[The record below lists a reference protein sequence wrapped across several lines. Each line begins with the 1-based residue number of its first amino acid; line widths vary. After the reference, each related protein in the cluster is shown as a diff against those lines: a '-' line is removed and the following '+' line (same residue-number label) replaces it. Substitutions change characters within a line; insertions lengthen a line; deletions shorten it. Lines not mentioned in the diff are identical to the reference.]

1 MKRLIVV
8 LGLLI
13 VVAVVVC
20 VGGQRLKN
28 SLFRPESEPGAVV
41 LDQEAAAAVG
51 RVLRARGQVVPVQWM
66 TLSFQTGGRLAEL
79 AVEVG
84 DVVQA
89 GDVLARLDTK
99 ALELEVQAARDNLA
113 TQEAQLVLTK
123 EEIAL
128 TQITEFDVAA
138 ARAEYAAALARY
150 EKLKAGPTKDELIV
164 AKADMEKAAIALQ
177 KAQAEYD
184 RVAWM
189 PGVSALPQSAALQQ
203 ASIDY
208 ERAKANYQILTTP
221 PDEAQLKQA
230 ESEIAAARAE
240 LESMKAEPSAA
251 QIELAQSQLTE
262 AQTALAQA
270 QLRLE
275 QATLIAPSHI
285 ISSTVTDIAAKEG
298 ERVGAGVPLITLAD
312 LTEFQ
317 VETTDLDEWAAARVT
332 LGQGVEVRVFALD
345 SRVLPGRVVSLA
357 PQATVLPTEDVVYQA
372 IIALERRDPAL
383 RWGMTVRVDWPVPKD
398 MQP

>member
-13 VVAVVVC
+13 VVAAVVW
-20 VGGQRLKN
+20 VGGQRLIA
-28 SLFRPESEPGAVV
+28 RPESEPGAVV
-41 LDQEAAAAVG
+41 LDQEAAASVG
-51 RVLRARGQVVPVQWM
+51 RVLRARGQVVPVRWM
-66 TLSFQTGGRLAEL
+66 TLSFQSGGRVAEL

-89 GDVLARLDTK
+89 GDVLARLDTS
-99 ALELEVQAARDNLA
+99 ALELEVQAARDDLA
-113 TQEAQLVLTK
+113 TQEAQLTLTM
-123 EEIAL
+123 EEDATSTANRSLLI
-128 TQITEFDVAA
+128 AA
-138 ARAEYAAALARY
+138 AQSEYAAALAQY
-150 EKLKAGPTKDELIV
+150 EKLKAGPTEEELIV

-184 RVAWM
+184 QVAWV
-189 PGVSALPQSAALQQ
+189 PGVSALPQSAALQE

-208 ERAKANYQILTTP
+208 ERAKASYQILTTP

-230 ESEIAAARAE
+230 ESEIAAAKAG
-240 LESMKAEPSAA
+240 LESVKAEPSVA
-251 QIELAQSQLTE
+251 QIELAQSQLAR

-270 QLRLE
+270 ELRLE
-275 QATLIAPSHI
+275 QATLTAPSLLTTAG
-285 ISSTVTDIAAKEG
+285 TVTAIGAKEG
-298 ERVGAGVPLITLAD
+298 EVVGAGVPLITLAD

-345 SRVLPGRVVSLA
+345 STVLPGRVVSLA

-372 IIALERRDPAL
+372 IIALERQNPAL

-398 MQP
+398 M

>member
-1 MKRLIVV
+1 MKRFIVV

-20 VGGQRLKN
+20 VGGQRLKS

-41 LDQEAAAAVG
+41 LDQEAAAAMG

-99 ALELEVQAARDNLA
+99 ALELEVQAAKDNLA
-113 TQEAQLVLTK
+113 TQEAQLALTR

-138 ARAEYAAALARY
+138 AQAEYAAALAQY
-150 EKLKAGPTKDELIV
+150 EKLKAGPTDAELIV

-184 RVAWM
+184 RVAWV

-208 ERAKANYQILTTP
+208 ERAKADYQILTTP

-240 LESMKAEPSAA
+240 LESLKAEPGAA
-251 QIELAQSQLTE
+251 QIELAQSQLAE
-262 AQTALAQA
+262 AQTVLAQA
-270 QLRLE
+270 ELRLE
-275 QATLIAPSHI
+275 QATLAAPFAG
-285 ISSTVTDIAAKEG
+285 TVTAIAAKEG
-298 ERVGAGVPLITLAD
+298 EVVGAGVPLITLAD

-317 VETTDLDEWAAARVT
+317 VETTDLDEWGAARVT

-345 SRVLPGRVVSLA
+345 SKVLPGRVVSLA
-357 PQATVLPTEDVVYQA
+357 PQATVLPTEDVVYQV
-372 IIALERRDPAL
+372 IIALERGDPAL
-383 RWGMTVRVDWPVPKD
+383 RWGMTVRIDWPVPKD